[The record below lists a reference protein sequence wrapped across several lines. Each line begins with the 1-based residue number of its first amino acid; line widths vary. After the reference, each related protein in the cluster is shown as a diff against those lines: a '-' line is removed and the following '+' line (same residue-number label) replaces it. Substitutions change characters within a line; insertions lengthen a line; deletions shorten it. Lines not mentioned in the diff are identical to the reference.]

1 MDKSW
6 SEALALMRK
15 ALAIL
20 DESNAPPEVGADL
33 DLAIARLEGRF
44 GKHELDGSEEQGLT
58 EPFHQGISPVGRQ
71 LRT

>member
-20 DESNAPPEVGADL
+20 DRCNAPPEVGANL

-44 GKHELDGSEEQGLT
+44 GASGSSNHGELDARFPQSTSESE
-58 EPFHQGISPVGRQ
+58 
-71 LRT
+71 LRH